1 MHDRLTLSRLP
12 NRSGSQRDDRTRQRT
27 NHHTGVWTVIM
38 GIFNGLL
45 AGAGN
50 SQNISALTAPQG
62 GAFSPVSPG
71 DLSHKRSIPIVH
83 HQRPFDG
90 EEAEVLAV
98 IANQREHLAQ
108 SSKMG
113 YEALQR
119 IEAADQTIHESYRG
133 YQLKVSEV
141 ELAKRKSDAKYLEG
155 LQNQRPQYAELGSR
169 LMSAESRANQR
180 QREIKARVD
189 QLLKGVL

>member
-1 MHDRLTLSRLP
+1 
-12 NRSGSQRDDRTRQRT
+12 
-27 NHHTGVWTVIM
+27 M

-169 LMSAESRANQR
+169 LISAESRASQR

>member
-1 MHDRLTLSRLP
+1 
-12 NRSGSQRDDRTRQRT
+12 
-27 NHHTGVWTVIM
+27 M

-45 AGAGN
+45 AGHGSN
-50 SQNISALTAPQG
+50 RTGSALLAPQG

-71 DLSHKRSIPIVH
+71 DLSHKRSIPIIH
-83 HQRPFDG
+83 HQRPLDG

-98 IANQREHLAQ
+98 IADQREHLANT
-108 SSKMG
+108 SKAG
-113 YEALQR
+113 YEAIQR
-119 IEAADQTIHESYRG
+119 IEQADQVIHEAYRG

-141 ELAKRKSDAKYLEG
+141 ELSKRKADTKYLEG